1 MEDVTEDNQRNVKE
15 LMGMKQNG
23 NTLVDYVARVDQSPS
38 ISGNEKRPCNE
49 SLSQRDLRNL
59 LKRKRYLSDSP
70 LNYYRYLL
78 LKMDEALCDKDQ
90 TRLRSPI
97 FPTHFMTYLEKGSQ
111 SEMQQYSSRVPGECL
126 SFEDFNYLLVHQI
139 ISLTIELACHII
151 LLPPGGNLFGLN
163 KLMILINITNT
174 HWILACV
181 FLEEKRVQ
189 IYDSLPSETDDR
201 QYWLDLI
208 KKYLSEEYR

>member
-1 MEDVTEDNQRNVKE
+1 MARKAGDNNEALDENQSQQWGGTGSSAQEAIIITSQSPVANKNKDHAFGDKRRADVYLPNEQIKEELSKAFCSMEDVTEDNQRNVKE

-59 LKRKRYLSDSP
+59 LKRKRYLSDRP

-90 TRLRSPI
+90 TRLRSWI
-97 FPTHFMTYLEKGSQ
+97 FPLHFMTYLEKGLQ
-111 SEMQQYSSRVPGECL
+111 SVIQQYSSRVPGDCL
-126 SFEDFNYLLVHQI
+126 SFED
-139 ISLTIELACHII
+139 
-151 LLPPGGNLFGLN
+151 
-163 KLMILINITNT
+163 IN
-174 HWILACV
+174 
-181 FLEEKRVQ
+181 
-189 IYDSLPSETDDR
+189 
-201 QYWLDLI
+201 
-208 KKYLSEEYR
+208 